1 MPEMSLVRREIL
13 SRLAEQVNTIDLERI
28 AKRMPHILYE
38 AVRELNGEVEY
49 VMVDPTRYDSTTEEN
64 D

>member
-1 MPEMSLVRREIL
+1 MPEMSLARREVL

-49 VMVDPTRYDSTTEEN
+49 VMADPTRYDSTTDEG
-64 D
+64 